1 MATSSQAKTLLGVVP
16 AELKKA
22 LGNVFDYILTNTLAF
37 GPIDSS
43 VPQTKTTN
51 FAGRYVKF
59 TTSGTAGV
67 EASAAHGLGRV
78 PNVVF
83 QVLSPRVVN
92 ASFVGD
98 LTVGR
103 AADENRVYFTSASTG
118 VVCWLYV
125 E

>member
-1 MATSSQAKTLLGVVP
+1 MATSSHGKSLLGGLNADIKRAV
-16 AELKKA
+16 
-22 LGNVFDYILTNTLAF
+22 GNVLDYLLNNTLAF
-37 GPIDSS
+37 GPIDNS
-43 VPQTKTTN
+43 VTQTKTTN

-59 TTSGTAGV
+59 TTSAETNQ

-78 PNVVF
+78 PNVVW

-98 LTVGR
+98 LTVSR
-103 AADENRVYFTSASTG
+103 TADEHRVYFTSASTG
-118 VVCWLYV
+118 VVCWLYI